1 MKTLAFAASSSRNS
15 INKEFVNYAL
25 SQIDSEQKQLLDLND
40 FALPL
45 YSIDLEKETGIP
57 EAAKRFAQN
66 LDGAD
71 LIIISLAEHNGSYT
85 AVFKNLFDW
94 LSRNKTKCFENKK
107 MILLSTSPGARGGRG
122 VMDAA
127 LTRFPIHG
135 AEILG
140 HFCLPN
146 FKDNFDAEQ
155 GILNTELQSEFDA
168 LLQLSKNS

>member
-1 MKTLAFAASSSRNS
+1 MKALAFAASSSRNS
-15 INKEFVNYAL
+15 INKQLVSYAL
-25 SQIDSEQKQLLDLND
+25 SKLEHTEKTLLDLND
-40 FALPL
+40 FPLPL
-45 YSIDLEKETGIP
+45 YSIDLEKEIGIP
-57 EAAKRFAQN
+57 EVAQDFAEQIAAAE
-66 LDGAD
+66 
-71 LIIISLAEHNGSYT
+71 LIVIALAEHNGSYT

-140 HFCLPN
+140 HLCLPN
-146 FKDNFDAEQ
+146 FKENFDAEK
-155 GILNTELQSEFDA
+155 GILNSELQSEFDA
-168 LLQLSKNS
+168 LLHLSKA

>member
-15 INKEFVNYAL
+15 INKQLVSYAL
-25 SQIDSEQKQLLDLND
+25 SKLEYTEKTLLDLND
-40 FALPL
+40 FPLPL

-57 EAAKRFAQN
+57 EAAQ
-66 LDGAD
+66 D
-71 LIIISLAEHNGSYT
+71 LAEQIDAAELIVIALAEHNGSYT

-140 HFCLPN
+140 HLCLPN
-146 FKDNFDAEQ
+146 FKENFDAEQ

-168 LLQLSKNS
+168 LLQLSKAL

>member
-1 MKTLAFAASSSRNS
+1 MKALAFAASSSRNS
-15 INKEFVNYAL
+15 INKQLVSYAL
-25 SQIDSEQKQLLDLND
+25 SKLEHTEKTLLDLND
-40 FALPL
+40 FPLPL

-57 EAAKRFAQN
+57 EALNRFAEQI
-66 LDGAD
+66 DTAE
-71 LIIISLAEHNGSYT
+71 LILISFAEHNGTYT

-94 LSRNKTKCFENKK
+94 LSRNKTKCFDNKK

-135 AEILG
+135 AVILG

-146 FKDNFDAEQ
+146 FMENFDSEK
-155 GILNTELQSEFDA
+155 GIINAELQSEFNA
-168 LLQLSKNS
+168 LLQLSKKS

>member
-1 MKTLAFAASSSRNS
+1 MKALAFAASSSRNS
-15 INKEFVNYAL
+15 INKQLVSYAL
-25 SQIDSEQKQLLDLND
+25 SKLEHTEKSLLDLND
-40 FALPL
+40 FPLPL
-45 YSIDLEKETGIP
+45 YSIDLEKEIGIP
-57 EAAKRFAQN
+57 EAAQDFAEQI
-66 LDGAD
+66 DAAE
-71 LIIISLAEHNGSYT
+71 LIVISLAEHNGSYT

-140 HFCLPN
+140 HLCLPN
-146 FKDNFDAEQ
+146 FKENFDAEK
-155 GILNTELQSEFDA
+155 GILNSELQSEFDA
-168 LLQLSKNS
+168 LLHLSKA